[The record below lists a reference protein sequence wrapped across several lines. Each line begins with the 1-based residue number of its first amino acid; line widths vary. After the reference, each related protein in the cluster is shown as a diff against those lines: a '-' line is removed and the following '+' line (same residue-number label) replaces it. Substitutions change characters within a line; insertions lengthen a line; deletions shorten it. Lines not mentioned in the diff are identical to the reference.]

1 MEKQNNEFD
10 LQKKCWNKYKEIHLE
25 KISYLQNIYKY
36 FNSLAKILFE
46 FETKYKALG
55 IEKIINPIEN
65 NKINETVK
73 LINKSIISFT
83 NINET
88 MTKNILNSFKDINEL
103 IKNENVSYDTVLLTL
118 MQYDEEKQKMNQYKK
133 SFEDKMI
140 VIENFIKSDILKNN
154 SNKIKSN
161 IKIDKKDMNDAMKEF
176 INYRISVGETNK
188 KRQEFNKSQNNLLKL
203 YEKVIIDKEADLY
216 QKMNMNFYTVQ
227 KTENDST
234 SLNME
239 KMKDKKKVNKKEYNK
254 EIISQYMSDFQP
266 DQEINVGHYNIKE
279 KSYPTFKD
287 CTPDDVLKASQL
299 SENIIRILR
308 NNILDNYP
316 DCNLQIQESELNL
329 PDIIKN
335 YLEIKIEPT
344 DDEKNEI
351 IKLIRDDITIYP
363 QFLTMLSR
371 LRANSKL
378 FKSKNHIQFLEYI
391 INEILIIAENKK
403 DYNAVKNCIL
413 LSQTYYIKDEK
424 TDTKIYLFE
433 KIKNNKWIKTVDFWR
448 EFILREIKKEFNR
461 YESLYPDQN
470 LNLENNNTNLDKK
483 YLTKVRE
490 IMFTCLISHISNM
503 VDFNID
509 RRLALKLLD
518 EFVNKYQ
525 YLDNNNI
532 KELCNLISTDQE
544 EINKLRKEYQENS
557 NLENELK

>member
-1 MEKQNNEFD
+1 MENQKNEFD

-25 KISYLQNIYKY
+25 KISYLQKIYNY
-36 FNSLAKILFE
+36 FNNLAKILSE
-46 FETKYKALG
+46 FETKYRALG

-83 NINET
+83 NTNET
-88 MTKNILNSFKDINEL
+88 MTKNILNSFKDINDL
-103 IKNENVSYDTVLLTL
+103 IKNENVSYDTVLLTFL
-118 MQYDEEKQKMNQYKK
+118 QYDEEKQKMNQYKK

-140 VIENFIKSDILKNN
+140 VIENLIKSDILKNN

-161 IKIDKKDMNDAMKEF
+161 TKIDKKDMNDAIKEF

-188 KRQEFNKSQNNLLKL
+188 KREEFNKSQNKLLKL

-234 SLNME
+234 SLNIE
-239 KMKDKKKVNKKEYNK
+239 KLKDKKKVNKKEYNK

-266 DQEINVGHYNIKE
+266 DQEIEVRQYNIKQ
-279 KSYPTFKD
+279 KPYPTSKD
-287 CTPDDVLKASQL
+287 CTSDDILKANQL
-299 SENIIRILR
+299 SENIITILR
-308 NNILDNYP
+308 NNIIDNFP
-316 DCNLQIQESELNL
+316 DCNLQIQEAAINL

-344 DDEKNEI
+344 DDVKNEI

-363 QFLTMLSR
+363 QFLTMLGR

-403 DYNAVKNCIL
+403 DYSTVKNCIL
-413 LSQTYYIKDEK
+413 LSQTYYYKDDK
-424 TDTKIYLFE
+424 TDKKIYLFE
-433 KIKNNKWIKTVDFWR
+433 KIKNNKWIKTADFWR
-448 EFILREIKKEFNR
+448 EFIYIQLKKEFNR
-461 YESLYPDQN
+461 YESFYTDQN

-483 YLTKVRE
+483 FLSKVRE
-490 IMFTCLISHISNM
+490 IMFTCLLSHISNM
-503 VDFNID
+503 IDFNID
-509 RRLALKLLD
+509 KRLVLKLID

-532 KELCNLISTDQE
+532 KDLCNLISTDQE
-544 EINKLRKEYQENS
+544 EIEKLRKEYKENI